1 MIENF
6 EEHTEDLSPKDIP
19 LVTIINQF
27 WDNRPY
33 NVRFT
38 ADEIIEMAETYEIK
52 ADRRKVGLIIKSI
65 RKDISKPYWI
75 AGSSNGYWKTT
86 DIDEIEKHKKSLEQR
101 AASLMSQAAFAD
113 VKKSIIE
120 HGKLPTD
127 SPDLFTLNN
136 ATP

>member
-6 EEHTEDLSPKDIP
+6 EDYTEDLSPKDIP
-19 LVTIINQF
+19 LVNLMNQF
-27 WDNRPY
+27 WENRAY

-38 ADEIIEMAETYEIK
+38 ADEIIEMAETYDIK
-52 ADRRKVGLIIKSI
+52 ADRRKIGLVIKSI

-75 AGSSNGYWKTT
+75 AGASNGYWKTSE
-86 DIDEIEKHKKSLEQR
+86 IDEIEKHKKSLEQR

-127 SPDLFTLNN
+127 SPDLFTLN
-136 ATP
+136 ATT